1 MRLTDEGLSAIM
13 ELRCMQM
20 NNTWENIGIQI
31 QLQDDVEYQEL
42 NTPVSAAFQAM
53 HNKC

>member
-1 MRLTDEGLSAIM
+1 MRLTDEGLNAIM

-31 QLQDDVEYQEL
+31 QLQDDVECQKLYTHPSL
-42 NTPVSAAFQAM
+42 LIGISPSS
-53 HNKC
+53 